1 LKNVKD
7 HIIPKLAL
15 FCLSFF
21 TYLFTSAQYTGRV
34 VINEYMP
41 WTSNGCG
48 TTAEF
53 VELMNFGPGPV
64 NIGCY
69 VLTDGDFSI
78 TIPPGTILQV
88 GEFYVISGQSTIP
101 KPCANT
107 TKNVTVDLNWNTC
120 GCTSGPIPTTGDG
133 FFTDGGA
140 ANEQVVLLS
149 PWGAVVDAV
158 ARSLPIETSSLIT
171 TSSAGGACTSYSFDL
186 DNMGINYEIIG
197 ESAGRGNS
205 FARKLDGDCGWL
217 KDTQQ
222 SADATNNTSGG
233 TTSDITYEFNIV
245 DAQDCGGLRGS
256 IDVYVRYNDYSS
268 VFPMNYIIA
277 YDLNNNGTFDLSDQY
292 YNGVDNTPPSVY
304 INALQ
309 PGRYRVTIGSANGCF
324 LRSFDFTILPC
335 EPPLPVKLLYFKEVQ
350 ANHRFLTF
358 EWKINEMEKVSKV
371 VLEKSRD
378 GYTFE
383 TAYETDE
390 IAGDGSQLFSQSIP
404 FDPLYHFYR
413 LQVVC
418 KGGKNIV
425 SALIKD
431 DHPSFF
437 TKAVWPNPAKDK
449 ITLSLPHLP
458 FEEVEYVV
466 YGVGSSLVKKGK
478 IKTNGERYHTL
489 WVKDL
494 PVGIY
499 QIAITNTSTDGQP
512 ILYRFV
518 KH

>member
-1 LKNVKD
+1 
-7 HIIPKLAL
+7 
-15 FCLSFF
+15 
-21 TYLFTSAQYTGRV
+21 
-34 VINEYMP
+34 MP

-48 TTAEF
+48 TPAEF

-78 TIPPGTILQV
+78 TIPPGTILQP
-88 GEFYVISGQSTIP
+88 GDFYVISGQNFIP

-133 FFTDGGA
+133 LFTDGGA

-149 PWGAVVDAV
+149 PWGTVVDAV

-171 TSSAGGACTSYSFDL
+171 TSSVGGACSSYSFDL
-186 DNMGINYEIIG
+186 DNLGISYEIIG

-205 FARKLDGDCGWL
+205 FARKLDGDCGWM

-222 SADATNNTSGG
+222 SGDATNNTTGG

-256 IDVYVRYNDYSS
+256 IDVYVKYNDYSS

-277 YDLNNNGTFDLSDQY
+277 YDLNNNGIFDLSDQY
-292 YNGVDNTPPSVY
+292 YNGIDNTPPSVY

-335 EPPLPVKLLYFKEVQ
+335 EPPLPVKLLYFKEAQ
-350 ANHRFLTF
+350 ANSRFLTF

-371 VLEKSRD
+371 ILEKSRD

-390 IAGDGSQLFSQSIP
+390 IAGYGSQLFSQSIA
-404 FDPLYHFYR
+404 FNPLYHFYR

-418 KGGKNIV
+418 KEGKNIV

-437 TKAVWPNPAKDK
+437 IKAVWPNPAKDK

-458 FEEVEYVV
+458 CEEVEYVI
-466 YGVGSSLVKKGK
+466 YGVGSSIVKKGK
-478 IKTNGERYHTL
+478 IKADGEERYHTL

-499 QIAITNTSTDGQP
+499 QIAITKSCADGQP

-518 KH
+518 KQ